1 MIIILPRV
9 FKSSLTLPNSA
20 DYFLFA
26 SVAIVT
32 ELFREQFK
40 SDDTLCDLRVCD
52 FVSNHKCCMESM
64 VKYD

>member
-9 FKSSLTLPNSA
+9 FKNILTLPNSV
-20 DYFLFA
+20 DFFLFV

-52 FVSNHKCCMESM
+52 FVRNHKCYMESM